1 MVDFQIIAVRRQ
13 GGFAVFPIHQMP
25 VQPGYDMG
33 EGVLHPFHD
42 LGDAE
47 FLFGEF
53 VVFKIDRDFHDSMV
67 SARLGRR
74 KRDNL
79 MIRRGKGSGD
89 QNEYMYKYT

>member
-1 MVDFQIIAVRRQ
+1 MVDFQIVAVRRQ

-25 VQPGYDMG
+25 VQPGYNVG
-33 EGVLHPFHD
+33 EGIFHPFHD

-53 VVFKIDRDFHDSMV
+53 VVFKVDRDFHDSMV

-74 KRDNL
+74 KRGKL
-79 MIRRGKGSGD
+79 MMEKREGQEGL
-89 QNEYMYKYT
+89 